1 MHSGGWRFRAEKE
14 REACS
19 LRVLRL
25 SFQERP
31 TTVWTYIAGPF
42 LAFLPK
48 RWRTGRFQNLSVNW
62 ERATLIS
69 GILEAIAAIVALVV
83 WYSIFVTGVGPA
95 IWKYFPWPYAGEVG
109 LLSFYMH
116 PFTWVICY
124 AGFEGAV
131 RMLAGL
137 ISEETPGTLFLV
149 LIDRA
154 ARFAQGKE
162 WKSKPAPVRDK
173 VDRHG
178 LTGELRIASCKAK
191 DHWKYPLTIRYEG
204 EFFQVQGEEHFEAGR
219 ERPHVYR
226 LKRLPDNEI
235 IRGLEEYSPEDVL
248 HEEMAPG
255 FFATVA
261 GELKKK
267 WS

>member
-1 MHSGGWRFRAEKE
+1 M
-14 REACS
+14 
-19 LRVLRL
+19 
-25 SFQERP
+25 
-31 TTVWTYIAGPF
+31 WTYIVGPF

-48 RWRTGRFQNLSVNW
+48 RWRTGRFTNISVNW
-62 ERATLIS
+62 ETATLIS
-69 GILEAIAAIVALVV
+69 GLIEALAAVVALVV
-83 WYSIFVTGVGPA
+83 WYSVFVTATGPA

-116 PFTWVICY
+116 PLTWVICY
-124 AGFEGAV
+124 TGFEGAV
-131 RMLAGL
+131 RALAGL
-137 ISEETPGTLFLV
+137 TTQESPGSLYLV
-149 LIDRA
+149 LYDRA
-154 ARFAQGKE
+154 ARFVGRGE
-162 WKSKPAPVRDK
+162 WRGEPAPVRDK

-204 EFFQVQGEEHFEAGR
+204 EFFQVQGEEHAGAGR

-235 IRGLEEYSPEDVL
+235 IRGLEEYNPEDVL
-248 HEEMAPG
+248 HEEKPPG